1 MDLYLNFQ
9 LGDGV
14 GNLVHEVALVA
25 RYRGEQVADPL
36 AELDEELEADE
47 DRSCSGRGIRFA
59 GRRWTFISTSSSA
72 TGLA

>member
-14 GNLVHEVALVA
+14 GIMVHMVALVEL
-25 RYRGEQVADPL
+25 YRGEQVANPL

-59 GRRWTFISTSSSA
+59 DASLWESHPEA
-72 TGLA
+72 PP